1 MKLWNFQNIFK
12 KQTGNL
18 PFKYYYIIIIT
29 ITIAGLANTIYLSAS
44 HYRTY
49 TDIGYQSFCALSR
62 LVNCDTVSQSPY
74 SIFFGVPVPVWG
86 IVGYGFFL
94 ILLTFSS
101 LPGAQHKRVWTLLF
115 LMSLCFTIFSLFLAF
130 ISAYMIKS
138 YCIMCILSHAVNLF
152 LLYFTWLVRNRF
164 RCEPFIK
171 AIELDIRYLLMCPKM
186 MIGTTSVFGVGTV
199 LMLLLFPV
207 YWQMSPPVPSENVPT
222 GFTED
227 GLPWIGAEN
236 PELVIEEFSDYLCFQ
251 CKKTH
256 FFLRRLIERQPEKIR
271 LVHRH
276 FPMDHTINPIVNQPF
291 HPGAG
296 KLAIISL
303 FAAEKGKF
311 WQMNDVLFNIDEKT
325 KTVNI
330 NELATRTDIDLEEM
344 KHVFKNRDLW
354 IKMQKDIKDGLR
366 YGLTGTPGFVIDE
379 KVYIGQIP
387 QEVLKRYIR

>member
-1 MKLWNFQNIFK
+1 MKLGNFQNIFK

-29 ITIAGLANTIYLSAS
+29 ITIAGLANAIYLSVS
-44 HYRTY
+44 HYRIY

-62 LVNCDTVSQSPY
+62 LINCDTVSQSPY
-74 SIFFGVPVPVWG
+74 SIFLGVPVPVWG

-94 ILLTFSS
+94 ILLMFSG
-101 LPGAQHKRVWTLLF
+101 LPDAQRKRLWTLLF
-115 LMSLCFTIFSLFLAF
+115 LISICFTIFSLFLAF

-138 YCIMCILSHAVNLF
+138 YCIMCILSQAVNLF

-164 RCEPFIK
+164 RCEPFTE
-171 AIELDIRYLLMCPKM
+171 AIELDIRYLLMYPKM
-186 MIGTTSVFGVGTV
+186 MIGTASVFGVGTV

-207 YWQMSPPVPSENVPT
+207 YWQITPPVPSKNVPS

-227 GLPWIGAEN
+227 GFPWIGAEN

-256 FFLRRLIERQPEKIR
+256 FFLRRLIERHPEKIR

-276 FPMDHTINPIVNQPF
+276 FPMDHTINPIVKQPF
-291 HPGAG
+291 HPGAA
-296 KLAIISL
+296 KLAVVSL

-311 WQMNDVLFNIDEKT
+311 WQMNDILFNIDEKT

-344 KHVFKNRDLW
+344 KHVFKNRNLW

-366 YGLTGTPGFVIDE
+366 YGLTGTPGYVID
-379 KVYIGQIP
+379 KKIYIGQIP